1 MPIGVDPVEE
11 MKEIHAARRANLSY
25 RINHARAQ
33 FQIHRDPYERKLNSP
48 LVSGLLNAVVNGRR
62 PNSFDNDF
70 DRDEIS
76 GLYDTAMTMYHENAK
91 ERGVV
96 FELLLVLVGSM
107 REMKQQ
113 PALNLEVEEA
123 PDGELVD
130 EE

>member
-62 PNSFDNDF
+62 PKSFDNDF